1 MEKILLEKNGATLE
15 WEETPHD
22 GPPILV
28 LKQPTKFDKE
38 GNPVEWKRLI
48 GVAILDAV
56 ANLEDYHDRLE
67 KVTKAAKDAVLAT
80 GRVIQKLDPKVLEQK
95 GKKT

>member
-1 MEKILLEKNGATLE
+1 MNKTILLEQNGATLE

-28 LKQPTKFDKE
+28 LRHPVEFDKE
-38 GNPVEWKRLI
+38 GNPTKWSRYL

-56 ANLEDYHDRLE
+56 ANLEGYHTRLE
-67 KVTKAAKDAVLAT
+67 KAVKAAKDAVLAT
-80 GRVIQKLDPKVLEQK
+80 GRLLKHLDPEVLER
-95 GKKT
+95 KK

>member
-1 MEKILLEKNGATLE
+1 MNRTILLEKNGATLE

-22 GPPILV
+22 GPPVLV
-28 LKQPTKFDKE
+28 LRHPVALDKE
-38 GNPVEWKRLI
+38 GNPTKWSRYV

-67 KVTKAAKDAVLAT
+67 KAKKAAKDAVLAT
-80 GRVIQKLDPKVLEQK
+80 GRLLKKLDPDALEK
-95 GKKT
+95 DR